1 MSLTI
6 NSTDITTY
14 SAKLIDREFS
24 NHEVISVHDWLD
36 GAAAPVYMR
45 DYQTFK
51 DLAITLLITT
61 TTDADA
67 IGEADKLLE
76 LCKHGVLKF
85 SDIATYYAC
94 HYEGKSELEK
104 LKTGVY
110 KLEISL
116 MCYKTYLPEVT
127 TTSTGV
133 ATVAMANS
141 GSRMSEV
148 YISIT
153 PTEAISGFTITGLS
167 TMPIKIQNLAATK
180 EYIIDGYT
188 YRYLADGA
196 NDIANYNA
204 FEFPVLPAG
213 TTNVGFS
220 HTTAT
225 IVLKYYPKFN

>member
-14 SAKLIDREFS
+14 SAKLIDRKFS
-24 NHEVISVHDWLD
+24 NHEVINVYDWLD
-36 GAAAPVYMR
+36 GAPAPVYMR

-51 DLAITLLITT
+51 DLSITLLITT

-67 IGEADKLLE
+67 IGKADKLLE

-85 SDIATYYAC
+85 SDITTYYSC

-104 LKTGVY
+104 LKNGVV

-127 TTSTGV
+127 TTATGV
-133 ATVAMANS
+133 ATVAIANS
-141 GSRMSEV
+141 GTLTSEV

-153 PTEAISGFTITGLS
+153 PTEAISEFTITGLS
-167 TMPIKIQNLAATK
+167 ATPIKVLNLTAAKTH
-180 EYIIDGYT
+180 IIDGYT
-188 YRYLADGA
+188 FRYLADGA

-204 FEFPVLPAG
+204 FEFPVLPTG

-225 IVLKYYPKFN
+225 VVIKYYPKFN